1 MFASDSRLASCLC
14 LSLPGPTPRVREE
27 GRRPVTNPGLLS
39 ALRLC
44 VSFYAEAALHVDI
57 INFDFETVQVTWN
70 TSECWGTNLTFVY
83 Q

>member
-1 MFASDSRLASCLC
+1 M
-14 LSLPGPTPRVREE
+14 
-27 GRRPVTNPGLLS
+27 TNPGLLS
-39 ALRLC
+39 ALHLC